1 MAERDVPAISRD
13 GVPDRRYV
21 RTPATAPGPSGPQML
36 RHLKFIR
43 TDPLGFLQRMTAE
56 YGPVVQFPI
65 PSPPTYLVSDPAAV
79 RRVLVDRARDY
90 DKATVQ
96 YRSLSMVTGEGLL
109 TTSGEVWRRQRRMVQ
124 PAFHRSGLEAV
135 VGHAVAG
142 ARALLD
148 RWGDVSRG
156 AVVDIDEAMMRVAL
170 ETVGAS
176 LFGTDLSA
184 DADRLARATLEA
196 LDVVVASAQVPVRLP
211 SWTPSQRRL
220 QSALADL
227 DGAVDH
233 MIEARLA
240 DPRPPIDLLGML
252 LAAMTGDDPIP
263 RREVR
268 DELVAFMV
276 AGHETAASA
285 LTWALWLLAGDET
298 AQDRAAA
305 EAASVLGGAAPT
317 YDDLEQLPYLRAVID
332 EAMRLY
338 PPVWLVSRRALV
350 DDVLGA
356 REIPAGSLVIMT
368 PYLAQRDGAVW
379 PQPTRFDPERFVGG
393 RAAGPSSTGGASAG
407 AAPGR
412 GGRAQADAEYWP
424 FGLGPRMCVGKDF
437 AYVEAI
443 SVLAVLLPRVRVSR
457 VPGEPDPRAVPLVTL
472 RPADAL
478 PLVIQP
484 R

>member
-1 MAERDVPAISRD
+1 MISRD

-36 RHLKFIR
+36 RHLQFIR
-43 TDPLGFLQRMTAE
+43 RDPLGFLQRMTAE
-56 YGPVVQFPI
+56 YGAVVQFPI
-65 PSPPTYLVSDPAAV
+65 PSPPSYLVSDSNAV

-124 PAFHRSGLEAV
+124 PAFHRAGLEAV
-135 VGHAVAG
+135 VAHASSA
-142 ARALLD
+142 ASALLG
-148 RWGDVSRG
+148 RWGDVSRR
-156 AVVDIDEAMMRVAL
+156 AVVDVDEAMMRVAL

-196 LDVVVASAQVPVRLP
+196 LDVVVASAQVPIRLP
-211 SWTPSQRRL
+211 AWTPAQRRL
-220 QSALADL
+220 RSALEDL

-233 MIEARLA
+233 MIAARLA
-240 DPRPPIDLLGML
+240 DPRPPVDLLGML
-252 LAAMTGDDPIP
+252 LEAMTGDDPIP

-285 LTWALWLLAGDET
+285 LMWSLWLLAGDGA
-298 AQDRAAA
+298 AQDRAAG
-305 EAASVLGGAAPT
+305 EAAAVLGGAAPT
-317 YDDLEQLPYLRAVID
+317 YDDLDRLPYLRAVVD

-350 DDVLGA
+350 DDVLGG

-368 PYLAQRDGAVW
+368 PYLAQRDGSLWAD
-379 PQPTRFDPERFVGG
+379 PEEFRPERFL
-393 RAAGPSSTGGASAG
+393 GGASPSGEAEP
-407 AAPGR
+407 AR
-412 GGRAQADAEYWP
+412 RARVQADAAYWP
-424 FGLGPRMCVGKDF
+424 FGLGPRMCIGKDF

-443 SVLAVLLPRVRVSR
+443 TVLAVLLQRVRVAR
-457 VPGEPDPRAVPLVTL
+457 VPGEPAPHAVPLVTL

-478 PLVIQP
+478 PLVIRP